1 MVIDWVLRRNPEQVE
16 ERDDSQSEE
25 LELNAKL
32 ANVRFFPGSQQEY
45 EDMAGYPVEVIDIGS
60 QDTRVLYRKRTNVN
74 GNKVDPHYILHADI
88 EIKRIFAEAGV
99 EAIIRCEYSDPIET
113 YIHTSYRYG
122 LPVARV
128 QD

>member
-45 EDMAGYPVEVIDIGS
+45 EDMAG
-60 QDTRVLYRKRTNVN
+60 
-74 GNKVDPHYILHADI
+74 
-88 EIKRIFAEAGV
+88 
-99 EAIIRCEYSDPIET
+99 
-113 YIHTSYRYG
+113 
-122 LPVARV
+122 
-128 QD
+128 